1 MENLAEEKWKEK
13 NKRARKY
20 AHFDNKVGLSEE
32 VYKYIK
38 NKNNIIKH
46 GFYPFIY
53 FENKLDKV
61 YKDDKNK
68 TCSKEKIRKL
78 CYSAHID
85 RYIYSYYSFKL
96 NLKYNKY
103 VKEHGINDVAVAY
116 RTNLNKNNIEFAN
129 KVFKFIKNQKNCY
142 ILVGDFTNFFDKLD
156 HKYLKKNLSK
166 LFNENK
172 IPDDYYA
179 VFKNITKYSKWDL
192 KEILKFKNKEVNF
205 KNIKELN
212 SQSKILTKKE
222 FKENKKQQVKKNL
235 LTFGIPQ
242 GSAISAVLSNIYMM
256 EFDEIIKKYTE
267 TFSGLYL
274 RYCDDFT
281 VVIPKIGEDDFRNIY
296 NEIINLLT
304 KDQKVEIQDEKTKI
318 FKYEKG
324 KIINC
329 NSKFLKNVKDRNNFF
344 NYLGF
349 TFDGKE
355 ITIRDKTI
363 SKYYYRMYRKLK
375 TIIKKDG
382 YVKGKRISCKNLYEK
397 YSVKGAYLKNKEGKV
412 QGNFITYVDRAYKI
426 FGDKAIKRKT
436 KRHMLK
442 IRRGLDKIN

>member
-85 RYIYSYYSFKL
+85 RYIFSYYSFKL

-166 LFNENK
+166 LFDDNK

-222 FKENKKQQVKKNL
+222 FKKNKKQQVKKNL

-318 FKYEKG
+318 FKYEKE

-363 SKYYYRMYRKLK
+363 SKYYYRMYRK
-375 TIIKKDG
+375 
-382 YVKGKRISCKNLYEK
+382 
-397 YSVKGAYLKNKEGKV
+397 
-412 QGNFITYVDRAYKI
+412 
-426 FGDKAIKRKT
+426 
-436 KRHMLK
+436 
-442 IRRGLDKIN
+442 